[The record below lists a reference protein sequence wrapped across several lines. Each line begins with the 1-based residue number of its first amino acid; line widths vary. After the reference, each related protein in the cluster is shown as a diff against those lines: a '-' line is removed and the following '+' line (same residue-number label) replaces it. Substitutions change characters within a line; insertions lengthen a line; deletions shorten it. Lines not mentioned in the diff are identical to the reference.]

1 MTPARAGKDTLEAG
15 KPKEDR
21 TGGRGMGT
29 AQEQWHARE
38 CGVPLVPGT
47 DDSTFGRDNPR
58 KNGSGENPTPP
69 CP

>member
-1 MTPARAGKDTLEAG
+1 MAPVLASKDTLEAG

-21 TGGRGMGT
+21 TGGWGMGT

-38 CGVPLVPGT
+38 SGVPLVPGE
-47 DDSTFGRDNPR
+47 DDSTFVRSDPR
-58 KNGSGENPTPP
+58 ASGSCETPP